1 MITKDETV
9 DLAALKAEEGWLC
22 SEAVLQALAEALN
35 VSSELIP
42 RIATGFAA
50 GIGRS
55 GEVCGAVSGAI
66 LGLGL
71 KYGRNN
77 LEETPPGRRPHWFAT
92 ELIQAIKERHGAV
105 TCAGVLGLDL
115 KDPGDLE
122 TYYRLDHWDTPCR
135 ELIVETTALAWDL
148 LQRAP

>member
-1 MITKDETV
+1 MITRDETV

-42 RIATGFAA
+42 KIATGFTA

-71 KYGRNN
+71 KYGRND
-77 LEETPPGRRPHWFAT
+77 LVETPPGRRSHWFAT
-92 ELIQAIKERHGAV
+92 ELIQAINEKYGAV

-115 KDPGDLE
+115 KDPGNLE
-122 TYYRLDHWDTPCR
+122 TYYKLDHWNTTCR
-135 ELIVETTALAWDL
+135 ELIKETTALAWDL
-148 LQRAP
+148 LQRPP

>member
-1 MITKDETV
+1 MITKNETV
-9 DLAALKAEEGWLC
+9 DLAASKAEEGWLC

-42 RIATGFAA
+42 RVATGFAA

-55 GEVCGAVSGAI
+55 GEVCGAISGAI

-71 KYGRNN
+71 KHGRNE
-77 LEETPPGRRPHWFAT
+77 LEETPTGRRPHWYAT
-92 ELIQAIKERHGAV
+92 ELIQAIKERHGTV

-122 TYYRLDHWDTPCR
+122 TYYKLDHWNTTCR
-135 ELIVETTALAWDL
+135 ELIKETTALAWDL
-148 LQRAP
+148 LQRNT

>member
-1 MITKDETV
+1 MITKDETM

-77 LEETPPGRRPHWFAT
+77 LEEAPPGRRPHWFAT
-92 ELIQAIKERHGAV
+92 ELIQAIKERHGTV
-105 TCAGVLGLDL
+105 TCAGVLDLDL

-122 TYYRLDHWDTPCR
+122 TYYKLDHWNTTCR
-135 ELIVETTALAWDL
+135 ELIKETTALAWDL

>member
-9 DLAALKAEEGWLC
+9 DLAASKAEEGWLC

-42 RIATGFAA
+42 RVATGFAA

-71 KYGRNN
+71 KHGRNE
-77 LEETPPGRRPHWFAT
+77 LKETPTGRRPHWYAT
-92 ELIQAIKERHGAV
+92 ELIQTIKKKHGTV

-115 KDPGDLE
+115 RDPGDLE
-122 TYYRLDHWDTPCR
+122 TYYGLDHWNTTCR
-135 ELIVETTALAWDL
+135 ELIKETTALAWEL
-148 LQRAP
+148 LQRGP